1 MWMILVQ
8 MSMLSIIG
16 GSGAMKAKRVY
27 GIEKLW
33 ILIGGELV

>member
-8 MSMLSIIG
+8 MSVLSIIIG
-16 GSGAMKAKRVY
+16 RGAMNAKRVY

-33 ILIGGELV
+33 ISIGGK

>member
-1 MWMILVQ
+1 
-8 MSMLSIIG
+8 MLSIIG

-33 ILIGGELV
+33 ISIGGELGWNLSYTK